1 MVGAAAWTAAEVRV
15 QSRGTDLPDRVP
27 NSKPIAKGISM
38 SHTNSGETGTAS
50 ALMERVRDGASS
62 QLTTQKG
69 RVTDSLTSLA
79 QAVRQSTESLRSNQQ
94 PAVAQYVEKAA
105 SQLEHLSNRL
115 RDRDVKDLVQD
126 AQQYARRQPAI
137 FVGAA
142 FAAGLL
148 AARFMK
154 SSSNTQNGRG
164 FAERNEHMTP
174 QAGPGSR

>member
-1 MVGAAAWTAAEVRV
+1 MT
-15 QSRGTDLPDRVP
+15 
-27 NSKPIAKGISM
+27 
-38 SHTNSGETGTAS
+38 HTNSGETGTS
-50 ALMERVRDGASS
+50 ALMDRVRDGATS
-62 QLTTQKG
+62 QLTTQKD

-105 SQLEHLSNRL
+105 SQLERFSDRL

-126 AQQYARRQPAI
+126 AQQFARRQPAI
-137 FVGAA
+137 FIGAA

-154 SSSNTQNGRG
+154 SSNNNSRYGVAP
-164 FAERNEHMTP
+164 AERAETMTP
-174 QAGPGSR
+174 QAGRGW

>member
-1 MVGAAAWTAAEVRV
+1 
-15 QSRGTDLPDRVP
+15 
-27 NSKPIAKGISM
+27 M
-38 SHTNSGETGTAS
+38 SQTNSGETGTSS
-50 ALMERVRDGASS
+50 ALMDRVRDGATS

-94 PAVAQYVEKAA
+94 PGVAQYVEKAA

-126 AQQYARRQPAI
+126 ARQFARRQPAI

-154 SSSNTQNGRG
+154 SSSNNQYERTFG
-164 FAERNEHMTP
+164 ERNESM
-174 QAGPGSR
+174 AARSARGDR

>member
-1 MVGAAAWTAAEVRV
+1 ME
-15 QSRGTDLPDRVP
+15 
-27 NSKPIAKGISM
+27 
-38 SHTNSGETGTAS
+38 HTNSAETGTTS
-50 ALMERVRDGASS
+50 ALMDRVRDGATS

-79 QAVRQSTESLRSNQQ
+79 QAVRESTASLRGNQQ

-105 SQLEHLSNRL
+105 GQLERLSNHL

-126 AQQYARRQPAI
+126 AQQFARRQPGI
-137 FVGAA
+137 FIGAA

-154 SSSNTQNGRG
+154 SSSNNNQYGRAL
-164 FAERNEHMTP
+164 AERGENMTP
-174 QAGPGSR
+174 QAGRGGR

>member
-1 MVGAAAWTAAEVRV
+1 
-15 QSRGTDLPDRVP
+15 
-27 NSKPIAKGISM
+27 M
-38 SHTNSGETGTAS
+38 SHTNSGETGTA
-50 ALMERVRDGASS
+50 AGLMDRVRDGATS

-79 QAVRQSTESLRSNQQ
+79 QAVRQSTESLRSDQQ
-94 PAVAQYVEKAA
+94 PAVAQYVESAA
-105 SQLEHLSNRL
+105 GQLEHLSNRL

-126 AQQYARRQPAI
+126 AQEFARRRPAI

-154 SSSNTQNGRG
+154 SSSNNNRYP
-164 FAERNEHMTP
+164 P
-174 QAGPGSR
+174 QAGREYR